1 MAYVLAHPTLYS
13 GFRPVADGVY
23 RHCIECQYCMQC
35 RYRHYIDPKL
45 SPLPEPAT
53 ADEELMVVEFRRW
66 QLVGDHRMDR
76 RYCEL
81 QIRHQSVR
89 CIMVATWNLST
100 VSGANLKLY
109 SLRCRSQE
117 MLSGEHV
124 RGQSLFPGDSYGTSR
139 PLPSIKFM
147 TELGSAKG
155 R

>member
-1 MAYVLAHPTLYS
+1 MDFTWTYKKTTHKEPR
-13 GFRPVADGVY
+13 RPEFIENHCELFL
-23 RHCIECQYCMQC
+23 RHQIGALTSHTHTVPRRQVTWWASSQ
-35 RYRHYIDPKL
+35 HFLNPQL

-76 RYCEL
+76 PYCEL
-81 QIRHQSVR
+81 QIRHQGVR

-117 MLSGEHV
+117 MLSG
-124 RGQSLFPGDSYGTSR
+124 
-139 PLPSIKFM
+139 
-147 TELGSAKG
+147 
-155 R
+155 